1 MGLAER
7 RAAKQFETSQFPQ
20 LKKKID
26 EAAHF
31 EVPVEVKWETLATEG
46 SSHLYEECWPKVY
59 FKPLADAFSAICIDD
74 MGRDALK
81 GSLKKVIIQNTQDVS
96 YSSYMVSFVDGVLTL
111 DHLPTTNVDDVDD
124 RKKAIQTK
132 LESAL

>member
-20 LKKKID
+20 LKKQID

-31 EVPVEVKWETLATEG
+31 EVPVEVKWETLATDG

-59 FKPLADAFSAICIDD
+59 FKPLSEALKAICIDD
-74 MGRDALK
+74 MGREALK
-81 GSLKKVIIQNTQDVS
+81 GGLKKVIIQNTQDVS
-96 YSSYMVSFVDGVLTL
+96 YADYMVGFVDGVLTL
-111 DHLPTTNVDDVDD
+111 DHKPTTNVDDVDA
-124 RKKAIQTK
+124 RAKAIQTK